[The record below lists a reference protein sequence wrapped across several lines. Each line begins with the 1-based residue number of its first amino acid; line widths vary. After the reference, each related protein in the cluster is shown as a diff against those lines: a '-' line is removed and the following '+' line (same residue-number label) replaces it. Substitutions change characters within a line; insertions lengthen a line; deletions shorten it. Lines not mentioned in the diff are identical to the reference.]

1 MMDLTIIIVSFKSGK
16 ILDRCLSS
24 IDAKYPVIVVNSQ
37 DQTLKLNLEKKYTNV
52 KCFMTDENLDI
63 F

>member
-24 IDAKYPVIVVNSQ
+24 IDAKYPVIVVENSQ
-37 DQTLKLNLEKKYTNV
+37 DQTLKLNLEKNTLMLNV
-52 KCFMTDENLDI
+52 L
-63 F
+63 

>member
-24 IDAKYPVIVVNSQ
+24 IDAKYPVIVMENSQ
-37 DQTLKLNLEKKYTNV
+37 DQSLKV
-52 KCFMTDENLDI
+52 KFGKELLKC
-63 F
+63 